1 MTSYL
6 DRASES
12 SFVDLSDD
20 DEFKKDLVQF
30 FSGGRYQYTV
40 DEMEEMGIDGLANQ
54 FVEHMRYQSANE
66 VSAAK
71 DYSYVM
77 NKDFDDRGKQA
88 FGRLMQAYD
97 NSESAGTGFWNG
109 VGDYS
114 EAIFTAP
121 STYIGLGSFGLGKLG
136 AKAASKATQMLLR
149 KELKDR
155 LAKNVV
161 DKGIKRNVYNAAK
174 KEAITGAVT
183 GATIGGGQAALQ
195 GETREEVIDDYDYTT
210 KDFVFDATVGGAT
223 EAVAGG
229 ALGYLSG
236 VIGRKTDIQVN
247 DALQER
253 GRVISEELSKKA
265 QIALETLNNA
275 SAEQKKAAFS
285 RVADLD
291 EVLSARA
298 GSKSARLKDKLDP
311 ERVAKGSAI
320 LRGITNDSFDPEFTS
335 GLSANT
341 MRRIAAASIELMQE
355 SRLNIK
361 DNERITESVAF
372 AMRDPATAAE
382 VFPILE
388 KVRNKYGLSK
398 DEFSM
403 IYLSEVSRAGQ
414 TLGYA
419 SAIKRGANLAGMDDL
434 FSKGASSF
442 TSEEATLISANA
454 MKNAGRGTSFLQDL
468 DAMRIAFMTSQP
480 ATTMRNLRNSGILI
494 GTDMLDEVN
503 RALYKGLTGDPKAIR
518 DVIPNMTSVL
528 KGFTLNKAEGKILRN
543 IMLDE
548 APEQYRNL
556 FNDAARIDVGIG
568 SNNAMGKVART
579 VNLFNSATD
588 SVLKEAMFFGSLD
601 RQFRK
606 LGGQSLREWIKS
618 NQTLDLLPEGISI
631 EQAIDDAQRLTMQRT
646 FRESDATLA
655 KGTKKL
661 VELNRKLPFIISE
674 GLGVPFPRYVGN
686 HLQMVGEYTP
696 IIGELL
702 QRSNIITSAD
712 PETRM
717 ARQMTG
723 AMLILGGYQVAQM
736 RGGEVDYGSFK
747 TELGAQ
753 EDMKPYAGHILAH
766 LYAGDMAWRI
776 KNGLPV
782 KFTTDE
788 IQDIF
793 GGIPDLTF
801 DFAIGA
807 GILEAMGID
816 PKTGSKVE
824 ASTERLEKEIGSI
837 ASTFTMPLTISRD
850 VYSQFDNRSAGSPFI
865 RDLALES
872 RLAPRKGEGLFSE
885 GVLTA
890 QTTRML
896 PDTPFI
902 QYTQSFDGSYD
913 MPYYKITNPVR
924 IGSVDPLLKQI
935 TGATA
940 EPPLTSLEKE
950 MNKYN
955 LKDWKIYNTRTV
967 PNASLDF
974 ALRAHLSQN
983 LYKNFNDWANN
994 APAMN
999 NSDKTFYELTEED
1012 KPGEIL
1018 EAWIKRE
1025 VNVAKTELEQ
1035 QFNQFAA
1042 RKPAMARGYIRN
1054 AYKLK
1059 RSELGA
1065 DVFNQVVKDFVP
1077 DFESS
1082 REYLQDAET
1091 VQEEINR
1098 RMFILTKV
1106 NNYVEPKLR
1115 D

>member
-1 MTSYL
+1 M
-6 DRASES
+6 
-12 SFVDLSDD
+12 
-20 DEFKKDLVQF
+20 
-30 FSGGRYQYTV
+30 
-40 DEMEEMGIDGLANQ
+40 
-54 FVEHMRYQSANE
+54 
-66 VSAAK
+66 
-71 DYSYVM
+71 
-77 NKDFDDRGKQA
+77 
-88 FGRLMQAYD
+88 
-97 NSESAGTGFWNG
+97 
-109 VGDYS
+109 
-114 EAIFTAP
+114 
-121 STYIGLGSFGLGKLG
+121 GKLG
-136 AKAASKATQMLLR
+136 AKAASKGTQLLLR

-155 LAKNVV
+155 VAKNVV

-298 GSKSARLKDKLDP
+298 GSKSAKLKDKLDP

-355 SRLNIK
+355 SKLNIR

-434 FSKGASSF
+434 FAKGASSF

-528 KGFTLNKAEGKILRN
+528 KGFTLNKSEAKILRN

-568 SNNAMGKVART
+568 SNNAMGKAART

-646 FRESDATLA
+646 FRESDAALA
-655 KGTKKL
+655 KGTKGL
-661 VELNRKLPFIISE
+661 VALNRKLPFVISE
-674 GLGVPFPRYVGN
+674 GFGVPFPRYVGN

-702 QRSNIITSAD
+702 QRSNIITAAD

-766 LYAGDMAWRI
+766 LYAGDMAWRLE
-776 KNGLPV
+776 NGLPV
-782 KFTTDE
+782 KFTTE
-788 IQDIF
+788 ELQNIF

-816 PKTGSKVE
+816 PATGSKVE

-850 VYSQFDNRSAGSPFI
+850 IYSQFDNRSAGSPFI

-935 TGATA
+935 TGAAA